1 MPIMPRL
8 PTPSGSSIASA
19 SGMEGGGGAG
29 KHYRNRDDEMHSG
42 GGRLKRY
49 GGLITGFADTF
60 AGAMEATRAEI
71 IAAVDGD
78 EPVETEIVVNG
89 NRGTDNPGG
98 STNRIESEEHDREA
112 VDRVFLALTTEQF
125 EALGD
130 RLDARVTAR

>member
-1 MPIMPRL
+1 
-8 PTPSGSSIASA
+8 
-19 SGMEGGGGAG
+19 MEGGGGAG

-112 VDRVFLALTTEQF
+112 VDRVFICVTPEQL
-125 EALGD
+125 ESLGD